1 MYLWIACDTERELA
15 SIRSLCREQNR
26 RIGLSEV
33 AFSLPQ
39 HVSLKISF
47 PVSDTQVEAVITRLE
62 QIVQEAPPL
71 LLQPK
76 AIERQGEVLWL
87 AFEPTAALVEL
98 HRELDEVME
107 RDFGVLPHPYDL
119 DFRFHSTLFLDAD
132 TERLMRMER
141 LLSNLTLPPPFPVN
155 RFFIGCSPS
164 GRAGEYTICK
174 RI

>member
-1 MYLWIACDTERELA
+1 MYLWIACDAERELA
-15 SIRSLCREQNR
+15 AIRSFCREQNR
-26 RIGLSEV
+26 RVGLSEV

-47 PVSDTQVEAVITRLE
+47 SVPDTQVEAIIARLE
-62 QIVQEAPPL
+62 QIVQEASPL

-76 AIERQGEVLWL
+76 TIERQGEVLWL

-98 HRELDEVME
+98 HRVLDEVME
-107 RDFGVLPHPYDL
+107 REFGVLPHPYDL

-132 TERLMRMER
+132 TDRLIQMER
-141 LLSNLTLPPPFPVN
+141 LLSDLPLPSAFTVN
-155 RFFIGCSPS
+155 RFLIGSSPS
-164 GRAGEYTICK
+164 GRAGEYTVCK